1 MSSAVQLL
9 IFYHDT
15 YIQSKKRNDHVT
27 IELFI
32 LLGSKFQF
40 HQWHTVSTPF
50 QRSLMALFPLTRILR
65 KTTNHSQLV
74 LSLLLQFSTQSYSL
88 STPKLFSFTSAFHQT
103 FSKQSRLSHF
113 TSHFSTL
120 QSFPTRILTDPFAFS
135 PPSTHAR
142 DPREQILLDSIK
154 RVAHFDSETQAMA
167 SLDEAGV
174 EADVNLV
181 YSVIWAL
188 REEWRLAFLAFK
200 LGERQGS
207 LDEKVSELMVWVL
220 GNCKK
225 FNIAW
230 CLIRDMYKSSFSTRR
245 AMLVM
250 IERWSAALLL
260 LGLNLI

>member
-1 MSSAVQLL
+1 
-9 IFYHDT
+9 
-15 YIQSKKRNDHVT
+15 
-27 IELFI
+27 
-32 LLGSKFQF
+32 
-40 HQWHTVSTPF
+40 
-50 QRSLMALFPLTRILR
+50 MALFPLTRILR

-113 TSHFSTL
+113 TSHFSAL
-120 QSFPTRILTDPFAFS
+120 RSFPTRIVTDPFAFS

-220 GNCKK
+220 GNCNK
-225 FNIAW
+225 FNIGW

-250 IERWSAALLL
+250 IDR
-260 LGLNLI
+260 